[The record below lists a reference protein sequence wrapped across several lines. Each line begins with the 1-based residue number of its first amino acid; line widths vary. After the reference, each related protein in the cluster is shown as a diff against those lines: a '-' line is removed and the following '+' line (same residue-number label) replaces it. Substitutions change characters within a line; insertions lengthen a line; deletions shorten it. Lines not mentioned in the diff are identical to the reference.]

1 MRILIIEDDPLQSLN
16 LRLNLNYLGY
26 NKIDIASSLSDLE
39 NIISENDYFDIAFCD
54 IKMPDC
60 DGVLLLAKYL
70 TPDFVSRIII
80 FSLVDISVQNLILGM
95 CNQIGYKYISSLP
108 KTYKRFQLENELMM
122 LLEDIKNNDKMEVG
136 VVLTEKEVQELFQL
150 GCCFNMYQPQ
160 FSFATGEL
168 VGVELLIRMR
178 HSEYGLLSPSTFLSQ
193 VMSLGLSYEMYLH
206 SLREAMSSLATLDS
220 LVNLSININQDILE
234 QDLYEVTTKICDEN
248 EFSLERLILEI
259 TEEQAL
265 KFTSKTLEN
274 IARLSLKGVRFSVDD
289 FGTGYASLEQLIDL
303 PISEVK
309 IDKRFISD
317 VADDYKHQQLT
328 IAAVRLAQSLGL
340 QCVAE
345 GVEDKET
352 WEYLKELNVDTC
364 QGFYTGKPME
374 LEALTS
380 LHSVVKTQPK
390 KDEKNNFSSILY
402 FDFINIRGQAMV
414 KILSKFLPKNEIK
427 LISNI
432 ELLFDSLNN
441 NVDYILVFDADSLQ
455 FLETEEIKLLNNK
468 LINVDVV
475 FVSRDCP
482 IETPGLEIVFPI
494 IKKLE
499 NMQETIS
506 GLSDYLDENYNNK
519 DKKITPKLSKREQL
533 VAQLLLA
540 GFTNKYISYEIG
552 VSQKTVSTFKSRIFS
567 KMGVKTTL
575 ELAKALNM

>member
-1 MRILIIEDDPLQSLN
+1 MKILIIEDDPLQSLN
-16 LRLNLNYLGY
+16 LRINLNDLGY
-26 NKIDIASSLSDLE
+26 NEIDIASSLSDLE
-39 NIISENDYFDIAFCD
+39 LIISKNSYFDLAFCD

-70 TPDFVSRIII
+70 TPDFVNRIII
-80 FSLVDISVQNLILGM
+80 FSLVDISVQNLISGM
-95 CNQIGYKYISSLP
+95 CNQIGYKYIRSLP
-108 KTYKRFQLENELMM
+108 KYYKRHQLENELMM
-122 LLEDIKNNDKMEVG
+122 IFEDIDNDIKIEVSI
-136 VVLTEKEVQELFQL
+136 VFTEQEIQEFFQL
-150 GCCFNMYQPQ
+150 GYGFNMYQPQ
-160 FSFATGEL
+160 FSFETGEL
-168 VGVELLIRMR
+168 VGVELLMRMR
-178 HSEYGLLSPSTFLSQ
+178 HPEHGVLSPSTFLPQ
-193 VMSLGLSYEMYLH
+193 ILSLGLSNEMYVH
-206 SLREAMSSLATLDS
+206 SLREATSSLNTLDS
-220 LVNLSININQDILE
+220 LVNLSMNINQDILE
-234 QDLYEVTTKICDEN
+234 QDLYEITTKVCEEN
-248 EFSLERLILEI
+248 EFPLERLILEI

-265 KFTSKTLEN
+265 NFTTKTLEN

-309 IDKRFISD
+309 IDKRFISN
-317 VADDYKHQQLT
+317 VAGDYKHQQLT

-352 WEYLKELNVDTC
+352 WEYLKELSVDIC

-390 KDEKNNFSSILY
+390 KDEKSHFRSILY

-414 KILSKFLPKNEIK
+414 KILSKFLPQNEIQ

-432 ELLFDSLNN
+432 EILLNLLSENN
-441 NVDYILVFDADSLQ
+441 DHVLVFDTDSLQ
-455 FLETEEIKLLNNK
+455 FLESDDINLLNSEVEK
-468 LINVDVV
+468 VEAV
-475 FVSRDCP
+475 FISHDYS
-482 IETPGLEIVFPI
+482 ITTSGLDIIAPT
-494 IKKLE
+494 IKKLD

-506 GLSDYLDENYNNK
+506 SLSDYLDEKYNNSYR
-519 DKKITPKLSKREQL
+519 KITPKLSKREQH

-540 GFTNKYISYEIG
+540 GFTNKYIAYEIG
-552 VSQKTVSTFKSRIFS
+552 VSQKTVSTFKSRILS

-575 ELAKALNM
+575 ELSKALNI